1 MKRALLEILRCLSC
15 SGALRL
21 VEEHEAS
28 GEIDSGLLLCRGCAA
43 EYPVVR
49 SIPRFVP
56 SPGYTGNF
64 GFQWNEF
71 RRTQLDSC
79 SRLTLSRDRFFR
91 QTGWTPQS
99 LRGRRVLDVGC
110 GAGRFTEVA
119 LACGAEVFA
128 IDYST
133 AVEACW
139 ANFESHPSLH
149 VVQADLYRLPFSPR
163 SFDDVYCFGVL
174 QHTPQ
179 VKSAFAAVSRQV
191 RPGGRL
197 AVDVYYAQALNVL
210 LPKYWLRPL
219 TRRIPDDRL
228 FPLVRLMVRAL
239 LPVSV
244 LVGRTPWIGTRA
256 RQMIP
261 VANYDGV
268 LPLSRDQLY
277 EWALLDTFDMLAP
290 AYDQPQTRQ
299 RLLTWMR
306 EAGLE
311 GIEVFRGRSVRA
323 RRDAGIVSRRP
334 SVGSGVQA
342 RTRKYLAGLTQGD
355 VAQKRTQGVSWG
367 AREETPCQGSE
378 YETT

>member
-1 MKRALLEILRCLSC
+1 MKRALLAILRCLSC

-21 VEEHEAS
+21 VEEHDAS

-56 SPGYTGNF
+56 FPDYTGNF
-64 GFQWNEF
+64 GLQWNEF
-71 RRTQLDSC
+71 RRTQFDSY
-79 SRLTLSRDRFFR
+79 SRLTLSRDRFFS
-91 QTGWTPQS
+91 QTGWTPQC
-99 LRGRRVLDVGC
+99 LRGRRILDVGC

-149 VVQADLYRLPFSPR
+149 VIQADLYRLPFSPR

-174 QHTPQ
+174 QHTPH
-179 VKSAFAAVSRQV
+179 VREAFAAVSQQV

-197 AVDVYYAQALNVL
+197 AVDVYHAQALNVL

-219 TRRIPDDRL
+219 TRRIPNDRL

-256 RQMIP
+256 RHMIP

-277 EWALLDTFDMLAP
+277 EWSLLDTFDMLAP
-290 AYDQPQTRQ
+290 AYDQPQTRL

-306 EAGLE
+306 ETGLE
-311 GIEVFRGRSVRA
+311 GIEVFRAGVLCGR
-323 RRDAGIVSRRP
+323 
-334 SVGSGVQA
+334 GVMP
-342 RTRKYLAGLTQGD
+342 
-355 VAQKRTQGVSWG
+355 
-367 AREETPCQGSE
+367 E
-378 YETT
+378 